1 VERGWH
7 KEGGESGYERGDIK
21 KEVDIEKEK
30 KEKEGQ
36 ESTIL

>member
-1 VERGWH
+1 VDM
-7 KEGGESGYERGDIK
+7 KEEDIE

-36 ESTIL
+36 ESTTL